1 MTQVVYD
8 AGALIAADRDDRTFW
23 LDHRVRLEQGVIPVV
38 PATVVAQVSRSARQV
53 PLRRL
58 LKGCEVAV
66 LDGAGAHRAGRLL
79 GLAGTADVVDATVA
93 VLAADLG
100 ALVVTS
106 DRGDIERLLAGV
118 GSDAAVV
125 DV

>member
-8 AGALIAADRDDRTFW
+8 SGALIAADRNERAFW

-58 LKGCEVAV
+58 LKGCDVAV
-66 LDGAGAHRAGRLL
+66 LEEADAHRAGRML
-79 GLAGTADVVDATVA
+79 GSTGTTDVVDASVA
-93 VLAADLG
+93 LIAADLG
-100 ALVVTS
+100 AVVITS
-106 DRGDIERLLAGV
+106 DGGDIERLLASTDSMAV
-118 GSDAAVV
+118 VV